1 MSILDENNFDKLIK
15 QNKFFFNNE
24 NFKREHNIK
33 ITRNDELN
41 IILINETI
49 EESNINV
56 NLDKLKSIDSME
68 LKDELD
74 EIYELRNIHF
84 FSQSIK
90 SNKYRNKVNIE
101 AYIQSIAWSN
111 KNFEKSEYIIEH
123 IDNIPIYHLL
133 PDAIQKKTINQSSII
148 IGNIE
153 IKEKQPTFSAGSDGL
168 ILNIDNQEIYLI
180 RNKEKF
186 KKVYTDGLL
195 LYKGTPNEEL
205 RDKFRN
211 IISFFIGRILILLEE
226 SFYDIGWNIT
236 SLKAF
241 SPKKLMNGR
250 AFKINTILPIEYKDI
265 IDSER
270 FSKHCNSL
278 YRKYDLFDF
287 SHLSWLYWHAQCSA
301 LHTKC
306 GEFGATIE
314 ALQESYIKKNIEK
327 WSNAIFL
334 DNDFEEFTKKIIEL
348 INKSNITEEYKKI
361 LKDKK
366 LGSLNQLPQNETLKK
381 LFEHLNYSINEDELK
396 AWKGRNSSAH
406 GKKDKNYSIE
416 KTIKDINLL
425 QGIFYKLIRLIAD
438 IDR

>member
-24 NFKREHNIK
+24 NFVKEHNIK

-41 IILINETI
+41 IILINEII
-49 EESNINV
+49 EDSDINADSK
-56 NLDKLKSIDSME
+56 NFKFLDSME
-68 LKDELD
+68 LRDELKR
-74 EIYELRNIHF
+74 IYELKNIHF
-84 FSQSIK
+84 FSQSIQ
-90 SNKYRNKVNIE
+90 SNKFRNKVNIE
-101 AYIQSIAWSN
+101 AYVQSITWSN
-111 KNFEKSEYIIEH
+111 SDFKKSEYIVEH
-123 IDNIPIYHLL
+123 IDNVPINHLL
-133 PDAIQKKTINQSSII
+133 SDSIQKKTINKSSIS

-153 IKEKQPTFSAGSDGL
+153 IKEEQSAYSGGSNGL

-180 RNKEKF
+180 RNEQKS
-186 KKVYTDGLL
+186 KKVYTDGLI

-211 IISFFIGRILILLEE
+211 VISFFIGRILILLEE
-226 SFYDIGWNIT
+226 SFYDIEWNIT
-236 SLKAF
+236 YLKAF
-241 SPKKLMNGR
+241 SAKKLMDGR
-250 AFKINTILPIEYKDI
+250 AFKISTILPIEYNYI
-265 IDSER
+265 IDSET

-278 YRKYDLFDF
+278 YQKYDLFDF
-287 SHLSWLYWHAQCSA
+287 THLSWLYWHAQCSA

-314 ALQESYIKKNIEK
+314 ALQKSYIKKNIKK
-327 WSNAIFL
+327 WSNSIFL
-334 DNDFEEFTKKIIEL
+334 DDDFEEFTKKIIEL

-366 LGSLNQLPQNETLKK
+366 LGNLNQLPQNETLKK

-396 AWKGRNSSAH
+396 AWKGRNNSAH
-406 GKKDKNYSIE
+406 GNKDKNYSIE

-425 QGIFYKLIRLIAD
+425 QGIFFKLIRLIAD

>member
-1 MSILDENNFDKLIK
+1 MSILDENNFDKVIK

-56 NLDKLKSIDSME
+56 NLEKLKSIDSME

-84 FSQSIK
+84 FSQSIQ

-123 IDNIPIYHLL
+123 IDNIPINHIL
-133 PDAIQKKTINQSSII
+133 PDTIHKKTINKSSIS

-153 IKEKQPTFSAGSDGL
+153 IKKEQPIFGGGGDGL

-180 RNKEKF
+180 RNEEKSKKE
-186 KKVYTDGLL
+186 YTDGFI
-195 LYKGTPNEEL
+195 LYKGTPSEEL

-211 IISFFIGRILILLEE
+211 IISFFIGRIFILLEE
-226 SFYDIGWNIT
+226 SFYDIDWNLT

-250 AFKINTILPIEYKDI
+250 AFKINTILPIEYKYI

-287 SHLSWLYWHAQCSA
+287 THLSWLYWHAQCSA
-301 LHTKC
+301 LHTRC

-314 ALQESYIKKNIEK
+314 ALQKAYIDNNKIG
-327 WSNAIFL
+327 WSNAVL
-334 DNDFEEFTKKIIEL
+334 NKEDFEVFKENTIEI
-348 INKSNITEEYKKI
+348 INKLNITIENKEI
-361 LKDKK
+361 LKSKF
-366 LGSLNQLPQNETLKK
+366 GILNQLPQKKTLEK
-381 LFEHLNYSINEDELK
+381 LFKHLNYSINEDELK
-396 AWKGRNSSAH
+396 AWEGRNTSAH
-406 GKKDKNYSIE
+406 GKKDENYSIE
-416 KTIKDINLL
+416 KTIKQINLL
-425 QGIFYKLIRLIAD
+425 QDIFYKLIRLIAD

>member
-1 MSILDENNFDKLIK
+1 MSILEENNFDKLIK

-49 EESNINV
+49 EKSNINV
-56 NLDKLKSIDSME
+56 NLEKLKSIDSME

-84 FSQSIK
+84 FSQSIQ
-90 SNKYRNKVNIE
+90 SNKFRNKVNIE
-101 AYIQSIAWSN
+101 AYIQSISWSN

-123 IDNIPIYHLL
+123 IDNIPINHIL
-133 PDAIQKKTINQSSII
+133 PDAIQKKTINKSSIR

-153 IKEKQPTFSAGSDGL
+153 IKKEQPIFGGGGDGL

-180 RNKEKF
+180 RNEEKS
-186 KKVYTDGLL
+186 KNEYTDGFI
-195 LYKGTPNEEL
+195 LYKGTPSEEL

-211 IISFFIGRILILLEE
+211 VISFFIGRIFILLEE
-226 SFYDIGWNIT
+226 SFYDINWNLT
-236 SLKAF
+236 SLKDF

-250 AFKINTILPIEYKDI
+250 AFKINTIWPIEYKDI

-278 YRKYDLFDF
+278 YQKYDLFDF
-287 SHLSWLYWHAQCSA
+287 TYLSWLYWHAQCSA
-301 LHTKC
+301 SHTKC

-314 ALQESYIKKNIEK
+314 ALQKAYINNNRRGWSDAIISNDKFKEFKEK
-327 WSNAIFL
+327 TIKVIDELNVK
-334 DNDFEEFTKKIIEL
+334 EEE
-348 INKSNITEEYKKI
+348 KKI
-361 LKDKK
+361 LKEK
-366 LGSLNQLPQNETLKK
+366 LGSLNKLPQKMTLEK
-381 LFEHLNYSINEDELK
+381 LFKHLYYSINEDELK
-396 AWKGRNSSAH
+396 AWQGRNNSAH
-406 GKKDKNYSIE
+406 GNKDEDYSIE

-425 QGIFYKLIRLIAD
+425 QGIFFKLIRLIAD